1 MRSELGRRVV
11 SAIILGLL
19 VLAATWAGGLAF
31 RAVASAIVLLVFY
44 EWSSMVGRRDRSV
57 LLTAF
62 GWIVAIAGAGLLLAG
77 NSGLALEVLLAGA
90 ALAGLWG
97 LFAGRTWWLGGGIL
111 YAGLSGVALAGIRGD
126 GSAGLV
132 AMLFVF
138 AVVWATDI
146 AAYFSGR
153 FFGGAKLAAR
163 ISPSKTWSGAVGG
176 ALAGIIAGT
185 AVAFVARAETSPVI
199 PLAALILSAASQAGD
214 LFESWVK
221 RRFGVKDSSHLIPGH
236 GGVMDRVDGLVFAAF
251 AAYLIAAALPSSM
264 THGAGGSGFSPWLSA
279 FVPGFQQALQDGPRR
294 RSETG

>member
-44 EWSSMVGRRDRSV
+44 EWSSMVGRQGRSV
-57 LLTAF
+57 PLTAF
-62 GWIVAIAGAGLLLAG
+62 GWIVAIAAAGLLLAG
-77 NSGLALEVLLAGA
+77 SGGVALEVLLAGA
-90 ALAGLWG
+90 AVAGLWG
-97 LFAGRTWWLGGGIL
+97 LFAGRTWWLCGGIL

-153 FFGGAKLAAR
+153 FFGGPKLAAR
-163 ISPSKTWSGAVGG
+163 ISPSKTWSGAIGG
-176 ALAGIIAGT
+176 AVAGIIAGT
-185 AVAFVARAETSPVI
+185 AVAFLARAETSPVI
-199 PLAALILSAASQAGD
+199 PLAALILSAASQSGD

-264 THGAGGSGFSPWLSA
+264 TYGAGGRSFSPWLSA
-279 FVPGFQQALQDGPRR
+279 FVPGFQQALQDGPLS